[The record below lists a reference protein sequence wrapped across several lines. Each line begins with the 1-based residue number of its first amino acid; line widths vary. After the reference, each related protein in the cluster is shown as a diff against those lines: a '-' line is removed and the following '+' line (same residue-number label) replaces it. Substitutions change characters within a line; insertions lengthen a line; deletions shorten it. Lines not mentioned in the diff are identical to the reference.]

1 MIMSARKILLSVIII
16 FTFLSV
22 VAQNKCTVSGLVS
35 DKNGEPVYCASVVLY
50 DGNKVIAGG
59 ITNERGGFNL
69 IFPRSAKT
77 YRLVVEFIGYSKKE
91 MDIAVSSSSV
101 NVGKILI

>member
-1 MIMSARKILLSVIII
+1 MIMSARKILLSVILI

-69 IFPRSAKT
+69 IFPRSAKSLSCEKSST
-77 YRLVVEFIGYSKKE
+77 AF
-91 MDIAVSSSSV
+91 AVFCSLP
-101 NVGKILI
+101 IIFR